1 MAATLPFSG
10 SAVEGIVLST
20 LETKLPVYLHMFNLQ
35 TWRATTNRNR
45 LDHWSEDQLPVLG
58 IVCPGLAEEP
68 RPLARHTHEFLTRWS
83 VGVAMVVSARDT
95 ETTRTLAQE
104 YTSCIRNCMMHNAGQ
119 LGQARGTDWLDE
131 RYDPLDWDDA
141 ERSLGAGQVQLA
153 VEFHVKMGPPPD
165 EIFEDV
171 TSVELQMELIPL
183 EDQ

>member
-10 SAVEGIVLST
+10 SAVESIVLST
-20 LETKLPVYLHMFNLQ
+20 VEAKLPAYLDMVGLQ
-35 TWRATTNRNR
+35 KWRGVTNRNR

-68 RPLARHTHEFLTRWS
+68 RPLARHTYEFLTRWA
-83 VGVAMVVSARDT
+83 VGVAIVVSARDT
-95 ETTRTLAQE
+95 ETTRTLAQA
-104 YTSCIRNCMMHNAGQ
+104 YTACIRNCMMHNPGQ
-119 LGQARGTDWLDE
+119 LSQARGTDWLDE

-153 VEFHVKMGPPPD
+153 VEFHVRMGPAPD
-165 EIFEDV
+165 DV
-171 TSVELQMELIPL
+171 FVQATSTELEMELLPL